1 MPKPLKLTLAAIDD
15 ARCSEDGS
23 IGIVTATTADG
34 RSVEIDAAPEIGL
47 QLARATR
54 EAFSRAWIRQIE
66 RGAREATDAGP
77 SDAMAAQGVDVLRDA
92 RHPDQVGLWA
102 LGTPMPPVI
111 IMPARELPALI
122 ESARQV
128 LDQVA
133 DAPAAGDRVVT
144 PANTIR
150 PARLATAIGET
161 AIMVIASDEDG
172 RSQALMLDLDR
183 IDEFVETIRSTQ
195 AEALRQRDPRPLN

>member
-1 MPKPLKLTLAAIDD
+1 MPKALRLTLAAIDD
-15 ARCSEDGS
+15 AGCSADGAD
-23 IGIVTATTADG
+23 GIVTATTADG
-34 RSVEIDAAPEIGL
+34 RTVEIHATPEIGL

-66 RGAREATDAGP
+66 RGQRRPTDAGP

-92 RHPDQVGLWA
+92 RNPDQVGLWA

-111 IMPARELPALI
+111 IMPAGELPALI
-122 ESARQV
+122 DSARQV
-128 LDQVA
+128 LDQIA
-133 DAPAAGDRVVT
+133 DAPAPGDRVVT

-161 AIMVIASDEDG
+161 AIMVIASDEAG

>member
-1 MPKPLKLTLAAIDD
+1 
-15 ARCSEDGS
+15 
-23 IGIVTATTADG
+23 
-34 RSVEIDAAPEIGL
+34 
-47 QLARATR
+47 
-54 EAFSRAWIRQIE
+54 
-66 RGAREATDAGP
+66 
-77 SDAMAAQGVDVLRDA
+77 
-92 RHPDQVGLWA
+92 
-102 LGTPMPPVI
+102 
-111 IMPARELPALI
+111 MPARELPALI

-144 PANTIR
+144 PENTIR

-161 AIMVIASDEDG
+161 AIMLIASDEDG